1 MNSFEINKIAGAVL
15 GVLTFAMLTSFVGEL
30 IFAEK
35 KAKVAGYALPGI
47 EAVAAPV
54 TAAAPAAEP
63 IAKRLASADAGKG
76 QSTFRQCTA
85 CHTPDKGGANK
96 VGPNL
101 WGVLDR
107 AKGAVAG
114 FGYSAA
120 LKTVAG
126 KGEKWGYAELDKF
139 LENPKGYMPG
149 TSMSFG
155 GVANPATRA
164 DLVAYLRSLADTP
177 APLPAN

>member
-1 MNSFEINKIAGAVL
+1 MSSFEINKIAGAIL
-15 GVLTFAMLTSFVGEL
+15 GVLTFTMLTSFAGEL

-47 EAVAAPV
+47 ESASAAP

-63 IAKRLASADAGKG
+63 IAKRLATADATKG

-85 CHTPDKGGANK
+85 CHTPEKGGANK

-107 AKGAVAG
+107 AKGAVTG

-120 LKTVAG
+120 LKTIAG

-149 TSMSFG
+149 TSMSYG
-155 GVANPATRA
+155 GIANPATRA
-164 DLVAYLRSLADTP
+164 DMVAYLRSLADTP
-177 APLPAN
+177 AALPTN